1 MNDFNSFILKWSK
14 VSVSTNVIANTL
26 SNLTTVENNELNSN
40 KEILKI

>member
-14 VSVSTNVIANTL
+14 VSVGTNVFANTL